1 MKKCLKSEVFGT
13 HEQCTV
19 HCWKVKTRGWKKKK
33 TQTWIRKHGSKR
45 IPSVYTLII
54 SKIVDESNL
63 FYESPRKMLEK
74 ISQASLE

>member
-1 MKKCLKSEVFGT
+1 MKFVGPMNSALFTAGKLKHAVG
-13 HEQCTV
+13 
-19 HCWKVKTRGWKKKK
+19 KKKK